1 MERQGLIRKRIGR
14 FVLLMG
20 MMSVITLVVV
30 VTQRLSNDSLA
41 LLIGLFVGI
50 AAMLPTIGLGVFLLR
65 REMIKPHTTQTHTST
80 PAAMPPVVV
89 VTPQAL
95 RGYGMPPSSAIPSGP
110 YAHPSPWLVS
120 NSQRRFTIVGEGAT
134 E

>member
-65 REMIKPHTTQTHTST
+65 REMIKPHTTQNGVILTND
-80 PAAMPPVVV
+80 VR
-89 VTPQAL
+89 L
-95 RGYGMPPSSAIPSGP
+95 
-110 YAHPSPWLVS
+110 
-120 NSQRRFTIVGEGAT
+120 
-134 E
+134 